1 MTQPTLNRRR
11 RIVKALLEYAKCL
24 PDWARWTKTKRKLTL
39 PAANE
44 LLLGLMWDRSMNA
57 DQAWKNARQVLTL
70 IDASN
75 GGSTFWESVDKL
87 EARRLRSFLR
97 YGNGGKSFHIY
108 WNQYTK
114 QLKNAAR
121 FMLENYGGDPR
132 KIWNG
137 QKDVDTVRTRL
148 EEIPGIGK
156 AIANFGVLML
166 ARNYGLIGGRKAK
179 AQLDVKTDVHIRRV
193 FRRAGLAPRNADDKA
208 VIQAARELSPR
219 YPAALD
225 APAWEIGRNWCRP
238 SRPIC
243 SKCKLGKFCPRIGI
257 SHPV

>member
-1 MTQPTLNRRR
+1 MTQPTWNTKRK
-11 RIVKALLEYAKCL
+11 IVNGLLEYAKRL

-39 PAANE
+39 PAANK

-57 DQAWKNARQVLTL
+57 DLAWDNARQVLTL
-70 IDASN
+70 IDAPN
-75 GGSTFWESVDKL
+75 DGSTFWESVDKL
-87 EARRLRSFLR
+87 ETRRLRNFLH

-114 QLKNAAR
+114 QLKDAAR
-121 FMLENYGGDPR
+121 FMLETYDGDPR
-132 KIWNG
+132 IIWNG

-156 AIANFGVLML
+156 ALANFGVLTL
-166 ARNYGLIGGRKAK
+166 ARTYGLIGGRKAK
-179 AQLDVKTDVHIRRV
+179 AQLDVKTDVHIMRV
-193 FRRAGLAPRNADDKA
+193 FRRAGLAPRNANAKA

-225 APAWEIGRNWCRP
+225 GPAWHIGRNWCRH

-243 SKCKLGKFCPRIGI
+243 SDCTLKDHCPRIGI
-257 SHPV
+257 SHSV